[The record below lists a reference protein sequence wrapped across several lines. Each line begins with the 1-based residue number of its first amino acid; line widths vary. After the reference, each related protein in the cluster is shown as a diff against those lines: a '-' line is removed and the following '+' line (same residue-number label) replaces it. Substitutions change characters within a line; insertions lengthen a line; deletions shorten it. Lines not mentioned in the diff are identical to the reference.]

1 MRRRWRG
8 HSVGCSMIPSWP
20 VSWGAGAPRVPEP
33 NMTNCCFCSG
43 CKPFTV
49 RPRVGEIWER
59 DGATEGEARQQ
70 GSAPEAKCRTRAGGP
85 TAASCSCGRCRWGG
99 AVAALGS
106 PRLERHPA
114 ALSPLASRPL
124 WLTASMGI
132 MVLALGVVYA
142 RILKMALDDFMPF
155 LCVGLLIWSIISS
168 VLTEAGT
175 LFTGAESYIKQIRL
189 PYSVYVC
196 RFMWS
201 KTVIFAHNF
210 VIYLG
215 IVIYFKLQPGGAVL
229 WAMPGFVLILLN
241 GALASLYVG
250 MVSARFRDVPQ
261 LIASIVQII
270 FFMTP
275 IMWKP
280 ELLGS
285 RSVLMTFNPFYHLV
299 EIVRAP
305 LLGQVPSAENYIAL
319 GLISMANFLLAAV
332 LFVRFRARISYW
344 V

>member
-1 MRRRWRG
+1 VTVLLKGKLTNKARLHRPIVVRG
-8 HSVGCSMIPSWP
+8 QG
-20 VSWGAGAPRVPEP
+20 
-33 NMTNCCFCSG
+33 
-43 CKPFTV
+43 
-49 RPRVGEIWER
+49 
-59 DGATEGEARQQ
+59 DGQLRL
-70 GSAPEAKCRTRAGGP
+70 
-85 TAASCSCGRCRWGG
+85 
-99 AVAALGS
+99 AVADVADGVALW
-106 PRLERHPA
+106 RLWGR
-114 ALSPLASRPL
+114 LGWNDILQRYRRSLLGPL

-201 KTVIFAHNF
+201 KTIIFAHNF

-229 WAMPGFVLILLN
+229 CAMPGFVLILLN
-241 GALASLYVG
+241 GALTSLYVG

>member
-1 MRRRWRG
+1 VALWRLWGRLGWNDILQRYRR
-8 HSVGCSMIPSWP
+8 SL
-20 VSWGAGAPRVPEP
+20 
-33 NMTNCCFCSG
+33 
-43 CKPFTV
+43 
-49 RPRVGEIWER
+49 
-59 DGATEGEARQQ
+59 
-70 GSAPEAKCRTRAGGP
+70 
-85 TAASCSCGRCRWGG
+85 
-99 AVAALGS
+99 LG
-106 PRLERHPA
+106 
-114 ALSPLASRPL
+114 PL

-201 KTVIFAHNF
+201 KTIIFAHNF

-229 WAMPGFVLILLN
+229 CAMPGFILILLN
-241 GALASLYVG
+241 GALTSLYVG

>member
-1 MRRRWRG
+1 MTVLLKGKLTNKARLHRPIVVRG
-8 HSVGCSMIPSWP
+8 QG
-20 VSWGAGAPRVPEP
+20 
-33 NMTNCCFCSG
+33 
-43 CKPFTV
+43 
-49 RPRVGEIWER
+49 
-59 DGATEGEARQQ
+59 DGQLRL
-70 GSAPEAKCRTRAGGP
+70 
-85 TAASCSCGRCRWGG
+85 
-99 AVAALGS
+99 AVADVADGVALW
-106 PRLERHPA
+106 RLWGR
-114 ALSPLASRPL
+114 LGWNDILQRYRRSLLGPL

-132 MVLALGVVYA
+132 MVLALGVVHA

-201 KTVIFAHNF
+201 KTIIFAHNF

-229 WAMPGFVLILLN
+229 CAMPGFILILLN
-241 GALASLYVG
+241 GALTSLYVG

-285 RSVLMTFNPFYHLV
+285 KSVLMTFNPFYHLV

>member
-1 MRRRWRG
+1 VTVLLKGKLTNKARLHRPIVVRG
-8 HSVGCSMIPSWP
+8 QG
-20 VSWGAGAPRVPEP
+20 
-33 NMTNCCFCSG
+33 
-43 CKPFTV
+43 
-49 RPRVGEIWER
+49 
-59 DGATEGEARQQ
+59 DGQLRL
-70 GSAPEAKCRTRAGGP
+70 
-85 TAASCSCGRCRWGG
+85 
-99 AVAALGS
+99 AVADVADGVALW
-106 PRLERHPA
+106 RLWGR
-114 ALSPLASRPL
+114 LGWNDILQRYRRSLLGPL

-201 KTVIFAHNF
+201 KTIIFAHNF

-229 WAMPGFVLILLN
+229 CAMPGFILILLN
-241 GALASLYVG
+241 GALTSLYVG

>member
-1 MRRRWRG
+1 MTVLLKGKLTNKARLHRPIVVRG
-8 HSVGCSMIPSWP
+8 QG
-20 VSWGAGAPRVPEP
+20 
-33 NMTNCCFCSG
+33 
-43 CKPFTV
+43 
-49 RPRVGEIWER
+49 
-59 DGATEGEARQQ
+59 DGQLRL
-70 GSAPEAKCRTRAGGP
+70 
-85 TAASCSCGRCRWGG
+85 
-99 AVAALGS
+99 AVADVADGVALW
-106 PRLERHPA
+106 RLWGR
-114 ALSPLASRPL
+114 LGWNDILQRYRRSLLGPL

-201 KTVIFAHNF
+201 KTIIFAHNF

-241 GALASLYVG
+241 GALTSLYVG

-319 GLISMANFLLAAV
+319 GLISMANFVLAAV

>member
-1 MRRRWRG
+1 MTVLLKGKLTNKARLHRPIVVRG
-8 HSVGCSMIPSWP
+8 QG
-20 VSWGAGAPRVPEP
+20 
-33 NMTNCCFCSG
+33 
-43 CKPFTV
+43 
-49 RPRVGEIWER
+49 
-59 DGATEGEARQQ
+59 DGQLRL
-70 GSAPEAKCRTRAGGP
+70 
-85 TAASCSCGRCRWGG
+85 
-99 AVAALGS
+99 AVADVADGVALW
-106 PRLERHPA
+106 RLWGR
-114 ALSPLASRPL
+114 LGWNDILQRYRRSLLGPL

-201 KTVIFAHNF
+201 KTIIFAHNF

-229 WAMPGFVLILLN
+229 CAMPGFILILLN
-241 GALASLYVG
+241 GALTSLYVG

-261 LIASIVQII
+261 LIASLVQIV

>member
-1 MRRRWRG
+1 VTVLLKGKLTNKARLHRPIVVRG
-8 HSVGCSMIPSWP
+8 QG
-20 VSWGAGAPRVPEP
+20 
-33 NMTNCCFCSG
+33 
-43 CKPFTV
+43 
-49 RPRVGEIWER
+49 
-59 DGATEGEARQQ
+59 DGQLRL
-70 GSAPEAKCRTRAGGP
+70 
-85 TAASCSCGRCRWGG
+85 
-99 AVAALGS
+99 AVADVADGVALW
-106 PRLERHPA
+106 RLWGR
-114 ALSPLASRPL
+114 LGWNDILQRYRRSLLGPL

-175 LFTGAESYIKQIRL
+175 LFIGAESYIKQIRL

-201 KTVIFAHNF
+201 KTIIFAHNF

-215 IVIYFKLQPGGAVL
+215 IVIYFKLQPGGAVFC
-229 WAMPGFVLILLN
+229 AMPGFILILLN
-241 GALASLYVG
+241 GALTSLYVG

-319 GLISMANFLLAAV
+319 GLISMANFLLAAA

>member
-1 MRRRWRG
+1 MLLKGKLTNKARLHRPIVVRG
-8 HSVGCSMIPSWP
+8 QG
-20 VSWGAGAPRVPEP
+20 
-33 NMTNCCFCSG
+33 
-43 CKPFTV
+43 
-49 RPRVGEIWER
+49 
-59 DGATEGEARQQ
+59 DGQLRL
-70 GSAPEAKCRTRAGGP
+70 
-85 TAASCSCGRCRWGG
+85 
-99 AVAALGS
+99 AVADVADGVALW
-106 PRLERHPA
+106 RLWGR
-114 ALSPLASRPL
+114 LGWNDILQRYRRSLLGPL

-210 VIYLG
+210 VIYIG

>member
-1 MRRRWRG
+1 VTVLLKGKLANKVRLQRPNVVRRQ
-8 HSVGCSMIPSWP
+8 
-20 VSWGAGAPRVPEP
+20 
-33 NMTNCCFCSG
+33 
-43 CKPFTV
+43 
-49 RPRVGEIWER
+49 GE
-59 DGATEGEARQQ
+59 RQL
-70 GSAPEAKCRTRAGGP
+70 RL
-85 TAASCSCGRCRWGG
+85 
-99 AVAALGS
+99 AVADVADGVALW
-106 PRLERHPA
+106 RLWGR
-114 ALSPLASRPL
+114 LGWNDILQRYRRSLLGPL

-175 LFTGAESYIKQIRL
+175 LFIGAESYIKQIRL

-201 KTVIFAHNF
+201 KTIIFAHNF

-229 WAMPGFVLILLN
+229 CAMPGFILILLN
-241 GALASLYVG
+241 GALTSLYVG

-261 LIASIVQII
+261 LIASIVQIV

-285 RSVLMTFNPFYHLV
+285 KSVLMTFNPFYHLV

>member
-1 MRRRWRG
+1 VTVLLKGKLTNKARLHRSIVVRG
-8 HSVGCSMIPSWP
+8 QG
-20 VSWGAGAPRVPEP
+20 
-33 NMTNCCFCSG
+33 
-43 CKPFTV
+43 
-49 RPRVGEIWER
+49 
-59 DGATEGEARQQ
+59 DGQLRL
-70 GSAPEAKCRTRAGGP
+70 
-85 TAASCSCGRCRWGG
+85 
-99 AVAALGS
+99 AVADVADGVALW
-106 PRLERHPA
+106 RLWGR
-114 ALSPLASRPL
+114 LGWNDILQRYRRSLLGPL

-201 KTVIFAHNF
+201 KTIIFAHNF

-229 WAMPGFVLILLN
+229 CAMPGFVLILLN
-241 GALASLYVG
+241 GALTSLYVG

>member
-1 MRRRWRG
+1 MLLKGKLANKVRLQRRNAVRG
-8 HSVGCSMIPSWP
+8 QG
-20 VSWGAGAPRVPEP
+20 
-33 NMTNCCFCSG
+33 
-43 CKPFTV
+43 
-49 RPRVGEIWER
+49 
-59 DGATEGEARQQ
+59 DRQL
-70 GSAPEAKCRTRAGGP
+70 RL
-85 TAASCSCGRCRWGG
+85 
-99 AVAALGS
+99 AVADVADGVALW
-106 PRLERHPA
+106 RLWGR
-114 ALSPLASRPL
+114 LGWNDILQRYRRSLLGPL

-210 VIYLG
+210 VIYIG

-285 RSVLMTFNPFYHLV
+285 KSVLMTFNPFYHLV

>member
-1 MRRRWRG
+1 VTVLLKGKLTNKARLHRPIVVRG
-8 HSVGCSMIPSWP
+8 QG
-20 VSWGAGAPRVPEP
+20 
-33 NMTNCCFCSG
+33 
-43 CKPFTV
+43 
-49 RPRVGEIWER
+49 
-59 DGATEGEARQQ
+59 DGQLRL
-70 GSAPEAKCRTRAGGP
+70 
-85 TAASCSCGRCRWGG
+85 
-99 AVAALGS
+99 AVADVADGVALW
-106 PRLERHPA
+106 RLWGR
-114 ALSPLASRPL
+114 LGWNDILQRYRRSLLGPL

-201 KTVIFAHNF
+201 KTIIFAHNF

-229 WAMPGFVLILLN
+229 CAMPGFILILLN
-241 GALASLYVG
+241 GALTSLYVG

-319 GLISMANFLLAAV
+319 GLISMANFVLAAV

>member
-1 MRRRWRG
+1 MLLKGKLANKVRLQRPNVVRG
-8 HSVGCSMIPSWP
+8 QG
-20 VSWGAGAPRVPEP
+20 
-33 NMTNCCFCSG
+33 
-43 CKPFTV
+43 
-49 RPRVGEIWER
+49 
-59 DGATEGEARQQ
+59 DRQL
-70 GSAPEAKCRTRAGGP
+70 RL
-85 TAASCSCGRCRWGG
+85 
-99 AVAALGS
+99 AVADVADGVALW
-106 PRLERHPA
+106 RLWGR
-114 ALSPLASRPL
+114 LGWNDILQRYRRSLLGPL

-201 KTVIFAHNF
+201 KTIIFAHNF

-229 WAMPGFVLILLN
+229 CAMPGFILILLN
-241 GALASLYVG
+241 GALTSLYVG

-285 RSVLMTFNPFYHLV
+285 KSVLMTFNPFYHLV

>member
-1 MRRRWRG
+1 MTVLLKGKLTNKARLHRPIVVRG
-8 HSVGCSMIPSWP
+8 QG
-20 VSWGAGAPRVPEP
+20 
-33 NMTNCCFCSG
+33 
-43 CKPFTV
+43 
-49 RPRVGEIWER
+49 
-59 DGATEGEARQQ
+59 DGQLRL
-70 GSAPEAKCRTRAGGP
+70 
-85 TAASCSCGRCRWGG
+85 
-99 AVAALGS
+99 AVADVADGVALW
-106 PRLERHPA
+106 RLWGR
-114 ALSPLASRPL
+114 LGWNDILQRYRRSLLGPL

-201 KTVIFAHNF
+201 KTIIFAHNF

-215 IVIYFKLQPGGAVL
+215 IVIYFKLRPGGAVL
-229 WAMPGFVLILLN
+229 CAMPGFVLILLN
-241 GALASLYVG
+241 GALTSLYVG

>member
-1 MRRRWRG
+1 MLLKGKLANKVRLQRPNIVRG
-8 HSVGCSMIPSWP
+8 QG
-20 VSWGAGAPRVPEP
+20 
-33 NMTNCCFCSG
+33 
-43 CKPFTV
+43 
-49 RPRVGEIWER
+49 
-59 DGATEGEARQQ
+59 DRQL
-70 GSAPEAKCRTRAGGP
+70 RL
-85 TAASCSCGRCRWGG
+85 
-99 AVAALGS
+99 AVADVADGVALW
-106 PRLERHPA
+106 RLWGR
-114 ALSPLASRPL
+114 LGWNDILQRYRRSLLGPL

-142 RILKMALDDFMPF
+142 RILKLALDDFMPF

-175 LFTGAESYIKQIRL
+175 LFIGAESYIKQIRL

-201 KTVIFAHNF
+201 KTIIFAHNF

-229 WAMPGFVLILLN
+229 CAMPGFILILLN
-241 GALASLYVG
+241 GALTSLYVG

>member
-1 MRRRWRG
+1 VTVLLKGKLANKVRLQRPNVVRG
-8 HSVGCSMIPSWP
+8 QG
-20 VSWGAGAPRVPEP
+20 
-33 NMTNCCFCSG
+33 
-43 CKPFTV
+43 
-49 RPRVGEIWER
+49 
-59 DGATEGEARQQ
+59 DRQL
-70 GSAPEAKCRTRAGGP
+70 RL
-85 TAASCSCGRCRWGG
+85 
-99 AVAALGS
+99 AVADVADGVALW
-106 PRLERHPA
+106 RLWGR
-114 ALSPLASRPL
+114 LGWNDILQRYRRSLLGPL

-210 VIYLG
+210 VIYIG

-285 RSVLMTFNPFYHLV
+285 KSVLMTFNPFYHLV

>member
-1 MRRRWRG
+1 MLLKGKLTNKARLHRPIVVRG
-8 HSVGCSMIPSWP
+8 QG
-20 VSWGAGAPRVPEP
+20 
-33 NMTNCCFCSG
+33 
-43 CKPFTV
+43 
-49 RPRVGEIWER
+49 
-59 DGATEGEARQQ
+59 DGQLRL
-70 GSAPEAKCRTRAGGP
+70 
-85 TAASCSCGRCRWGG
+85 
-99 AVAALGS
+99 AVADVADGVALW
-106 PRLERHPA
+106 RLWGR
-114 ALSPLASRPL
+114 LGWNDILQRYRRSLLGPL

-210 VIYLG
+210 VIYIG

-285 RSVLMTFNPFYHLV
+285 KSVLMTFNPFYHLV

>member
-1 MRRRWRG
+1 MTVLLKGKLTNKARLHRPIVVRG
-8 HSVGCSMIPSWP
+8 QG
-20 VSWGAGAPRVPEP
+20 
-33 NMTNCCFCSG
+33 
-43 CKPFTV
+43 
-49 RPRVGEIWER
+49 
-59 DGATEGEARQQ
+59 DGQLRL
-70 GSAPEAKCRTRAGGP
+70 
-85 TAASCSCGRCRWGG
+85 
-99 AVAALGS
+99 AVADVADGVALW
-106 PRLERHPA
+106 RLWGR
-114 ALSPLASRPL
+114 LGWNDILQRYRRSLLGPL

-201 KTVIFAHNF
+201 KTIIFAHNS

-241 GALASLYVG
+241 GALTGLYVG

>member
-1 MRRRWRG
+1 VTVLLKGKLTNKARLHRPIVVRG
-8 HSVGCSMIPSWP
+8 QG
-20 VSWGAGAPRVPEP
+20 
-33 NMTNCCFCSG
+33 
-43 CKPFTV
+43 
-49 RPRVGEIWER
+49 
-59 DGATEGEARQQ
+59 DGQLRL
-70 GSAPEAKCRTRAGGP
+70 
-85 TAASCSCGRCRWGG
+85 
-99 AVAALGS
+99 AVADVADGVALW
-106 PRLERHPA
+106 RLWGR
-114 ALSPLASRPL
+114 LGWNDILQRYRRSLLGPL

-201 KTVIFAHNF
+201 KTIIFAHNF

-215 IVIYFKLQPGGAVL
+215 IVIYFKLRPGGAVL
-229 WAMPGFVLILLN
+229 CAMPGFILILLN
-241 GALASLYVG
+241 GALTSLYVG